1 MFCLKD
7 VIFYVKQLWK
17 IEEIEENFEGWG
29 QGNYFG
35 GNCKNV
41 INTCIE
47 RLTLVCT
54 LTLYLAYCIM
64 LFDSKRI
71 WLIKNKCS
79 PMLKILIFSGYL
91 KLSYFCKNADFSF
104 FTLRNIKPIAVAYWI
119 FDAEYDVM
127 SIHTTDERGNI
138 MPNEVF

>member
-1 MFCLKD
+1 MRQKIFMMIIHYTYVAKIFQCFEPERLPYVFVKEHHMELKKTINLFCLRD

-17 IEEIEENFEGWG
+17 IEEIEEIFEGWG
-29 QGNYFG
+29 QGNYFDFG

-64 LFDSKRI
+64 LFNQAI
-71 WLIKNKCS
+71 
-79 PMLKILIFSGYL
+79 
-91 KLSYFCKNADFSF
+91 
-104 FTLRNIKPIAVAYWI
+104 
-119 FDAEYDVM
+119 EYD
-127 SIHTTDERGNI
+127 
-138 MPNEVF
+138 